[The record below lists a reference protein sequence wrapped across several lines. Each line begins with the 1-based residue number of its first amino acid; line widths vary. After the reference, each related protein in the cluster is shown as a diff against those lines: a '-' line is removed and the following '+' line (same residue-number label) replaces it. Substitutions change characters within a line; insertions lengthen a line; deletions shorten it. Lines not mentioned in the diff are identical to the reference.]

1 MDPQVDLEIRPVTR
15 DELAAYTRADFLGFG
30 EADPHPELTERS
42 PGWRTDELDRTV
54 AAFDGGE
61 IVGTGR
67 SYSLEVT
74 LPGGAFAPGGAVS
87 AITVTATHRRRGIL
101 TRMMGF
107 LLDDAVA
114 RGEPLAMLWASEGT
128 IYRRFGYGIASTG
141 IRFHIDRRD
150 TAFLRPVTDPGRVR
164 IVDDDSARK
173 LFPGVF
179 ERVRHTEPGAVSRTD
194 SWWNDVFFMPG
205 PERGARFYAV
215 HESPTGEID
224 GCVAYRIKE
233 GWTRGV
239 SRNELSVSDLLAAT
253 PEVRL
258 ALWRFVFDIDLIE
271 TIDASAAVDDPVRH
285 ALREGRRAVV
295 DQWTDLLWV
304 RILDVPGALGARQY
318 AVDGRLV
325 LEVEDDFRPD
335 GGAAGRFVLETG
347 PDGAASHPTDDPP
360 DLTLGVADL
369 GALYLGGTACSTL
382 AGAGLVQEHTPGA
395 VARADAMFVAH
406 PAPYTSTN
414 F

>member
-1 MDPQVDLEIRPVTR
+1 
-15 DELAAYTRADFLGFG
+15 
-30 EADPHPELTERS
+30 
-42 PGWRTDELDRTV
+42 
-54 AAFDGGE
+54 
-61 IVGTGR
+61 
-67 SYSLEVT
+67 
-74 LPGGAFAPGGAVS
+74 
-87 AITVTATHRRRGIL
+87 
-101 TRMMGF
+101 
-107 LLDDAVA
+107 
-114 RGEPLAMLWASEGT
+114 
-128 IYRRFGYGIASTG
+128 
-141 IRFHIDRRD
+141 
-150 TAFLRPVTDPGRVR
+150 
-164 IVDDDSARK
+164 
-173 LFPGVF
+173 VF

-215 HESPTGEID
+215 HESPAGEID
-224 GCVAYRIKE
+224 GGVAYRIKE

-239 SRNELSVSDLLAAT
+239 SRNELSVSDLLAAS

-304 RILDVPGALGARQY
+304 RLLDVPGALGARQY
-318 AVDGRLV
+318 AVDGRIV

-347 PDGAASHPTDDPP
+347 PDGAASHPTDDAP

-382 AGAGLVQEHTPGA
+382 AGAGLVREHTSGA

-406 PAPYTSTN
+406 PAPFTSTN